1 MKSDCSCLRNPL
13 GPKIKSA
20 VVEMLN
26 ILGQCKEVVEFLD
39 TNMGRVEVILRE
51 MSENLDE
58 RWPVWGNLVEE
69 YFNGDDV
76 AALLVIVIN
85 LFPYP
90 QSKTS
95 QTIIIKFSSKVVVL
109 LIVLL
114 LVSLLYHYI
123 AGKNTSHDFPV

>member
-1 MKSDCSCLRNPL
+1 MS
-13 GPKIKSA
+13 
-20 VVEMLN
+20 N

-39 TNMGRVEVILRE
+39 TNMGRVEVMLRKV
-51 MSENLDE
+51 SENLDE
-58 RWPVWGNLVEE
+58 VWPVWGNMVEE

-95 QTIIIKFSSKVVVL
+95 QTIIIKLSSCVQGGRPPPCPPPRQPAL
-109 LIVLL
+109 PL
-114 LVSLLYHYI
+114 HRRQN
-123 AGKNTSHDFPV
+123 ASHDFPV

>member
-1 MKSDCSCLRNPL
+1 
-13 GPKIKSA
+13 
-20 VVEMLN
+20 MLN

-51 MSENLDE
+51 VIENLDE

-95 QTIIIKFSSKVVVL
+95 QTQCVKGGGKFKVV
-109 LIVLL
+109 I
-114 LVSLLYHYI
+114 S
-123 AGKNTSHDFPV
+123 

>member
-1 MKSDCSCLRNPL
+1 MS
-13 GPKIKSA
+13 
-20 VVEMLN
+20 N

-51 MSENLDE
+51 VIENLDE

-76 AALLVIVIN
+76 AALLV
-85 LFPYP
+85 FPYP

-95 QTIIIKFSSKVVVL
+95 QTIIIKLSSCVQGGRPPHRPPPRQPALPLHRRQKHL
-109 LIVLL
+109 
-114 LVSLLYHYI
+114 
-123 AGKNTSHDFPV
+123 T

>member
-1 MKSDCSCLRNPL
+1 MRNPL

-26 ILGQCKEVVEFLD
+26 RLGQCKEVVEFLD

-51 MSENLDE
+51 VIENLDE

-85 LFPYP
+85 LFLLHIPNPKPLTPSSLNSLYV
-90 QSKTS
+90 
-95 QTIIIKFSSKVVVL
+95 SKVVVL